1 MDTSKEIG
9 SSGSS
14 THSKDTSQLDDV
26 AYKNDVESQPGHNSN
41 GVDSSTAE
49 KAQRDPNIVDWDG
62 PDDPANP
69 MNWSSSKKVTA
80 IGIVSLITMLSP
92 LASTII
98 SPATQD
104 VMADFHSTNETLG
117 AFVTSVYILGYAFGP
132 LVIAPL
138 SELYGRSIVYNTCN
152 TIFLIFSIA
161 CAVANNLSSLI
172 IFRLLAGI
180 GASCPITL
188 GAGTIADMIP
198 LEKRGLA
205 MALWIMGPLVGP
217 TFGPLIGAYLAE
229 AKGWRW
235 IFWLIAIVAGAVWI
249 ATLLFMRES
258 YAPIILQQKTN
269 RLRKSTSNPSLKSA
283 LDTGKDPKTLFKLS
297 IVRPIRML
305 LLSPIVFLISLYMAA
320 VYGYLYLLF
329 TTFPRVFEDQYGISG
344 GSLGLT
350 YLGTGVG
357 SFFGLVFCAALSDR
371 LVARLTKQNGGTAK
385 PEYRLP
391 VMFIGALVVPIGLF
405 LYGWAAEYKVH
416 WIVPIIGTA
425 FLGAGLFMI
434 FMPSLAYLVDAYT
447 TYAASVSAASTVF
460 RSLLGALL
468 PLAGNSMYNALG
480 LGWGTSALGFIAVAF
495 IPMPLVLWK
504 FGQRIRE
511 SRFSKVE
518 F

>member
-14 THSKDTSQLDDV
+14 THSKDTSQLDDI

-49 KAQRDPNIVDWDG
+49 KAPRDPNIVDWDG

-172 IFRLLAGI
+172 VFRLLAGI

-283 LDTGKDPKTLFKLS
+283 LDT
-297 IVRPIRML
+297 
-305 LLSPIVFLISLYMAA
+305 A

-447 TYAASVSAASTVF
+447 IYAASVSAASTVF

-480 LGWGTSALGFIAVAF
+480 LGWGTSVLGFIAVAF

>member
-1 MDTSKEIG
+1 
-9 SSGSS
+9 
-14 THSKDTSQLDDV
+14 
-26 AYKNDVESQPGHNSN
+26 
-41 GVDSSTAE
+41 
-49 KAQRDPNIVDWDG
+49 
-62 PDDPANP
+62 

-80 IGIVSLITMLSP
+80 IGIVSLVTMLSP

-98 SPATQD
+98 SPATPD
-104 VMADFHSTNETLG
+104 VMSTFHSTNETIG

-138 SELYGRSIVYNTCN
+138 SELYGRSPVYNTCN

-161 CAVANNLSSLI
+161 CAVANSLSSLI
-172 IFRLLAGI
+172 VFRPFAGI
-180 GASCPITL
+180 AASCPITL

-198 LEKRGLA
+198 LEKRGLV
-205 MALWIMGPLVGP
+205 MSLWIMGPLVGP

-235 IFWLIAIVAGAVWI
+235 IFWLVAIVAGAVWI

-258 YAPIILQQKTN
+258 YAPVILQRKTV
-269 RLRKSTSNPSLKSA
+269 RLRKETANSNLKSA
-283 LDTGKDPKTLFKLS
+283 LDSGKDPKKLFTMA
-297 IVRPIRML
+297 IVRPIKML
-305 LLSPIVFLISLYMAA
+305 ILSPIVFVISLYMAT

-344 GSLGLT
+344 GGLGLT
-350 YLGTGVG
+350 YIGTGVG
-357 SFFGLVFCAALSDR
+357 SFLGLVFCGAVSDR
-371 LVARLTKQNGGTAK
+371 LVTKLTKQNGGTAK

-391 VMFIGALVVPIGLF
+391 VMFIGALIVPIGLF
-405 LYGWAAEYKVH
+405 MYGWAAEAKVH
-416 WIVPIIGTA
+416 YIVPIIGTA
-425 FLGAGLFMI
+425 FLGAGLFLI
-434 FMPSLAYLVDAYT
+434 FMPALGYLVDAYIS
-447 TYAASVSAASTVF
+447 YAASVSAASTVF

-480 LGWGTSALGFIAVAF
+480 LGWGTSVLGFIAVAF